1 MDQTLEVLF
10 ASLPIIVFCVVVWAL
25 VVLQRRILEGWIFN
39 KIKQTRGKD
48 LSKSLFYNEVAL
60 PAGPIATSVILAIL
74 FPQYPLF
81 TVMEGPW
88 GRVFV
93 GIFLGLFCGLLYR
106 FVKKYIVAKLGVTK
120 DINDFDYSPSSVD
133 TVQTITVQPSTEKTS
148 ATITTATTTTV
159 VSPVSDPAVVEAT
172 IPNKETE

>member
-1 MDQTLEVLF
+1 MDQTLETLF

-39 KIKQTRGKD
+39 KIKQTR
-48 LSKSLFYNEVAL
+48 EVAL

-88 GRVFV
+88 GRMFV

-120 DINDFDYSPSSVD
+120 DINDFDYSPSTVN
-133 TVQTITVQPSTEKTS
+133 TVQTVTVEPSTEKSS
-148 ATITTATTTTV
+148 ATITTATTTIV
-159 VSPVSDPAVVEAT
+159 VSPVDDSVGNISPPEE
-172 IPNKETE
+172 IK